1 MMSIKTFTCQLIRTK
16 EQEKRMAEEQLQ
28 GVGAPKGKGK
38 LLIIIAVVVLLLG
51 GGGAA
56 FFFMGADDSAQSND
70 AEPQQTQVAAAEVP
84 IAYVNI
90 PQPFVFN
97 VTGDSRDRLVQIKA
111 QLMVRGSENEQL
123 ARYHLPLIESS
134 LLSTFASATVEQLRS
149 PTGRVELRDRASED
163 IKAALNA
170 AVGKSVIEK
179 VLFTDF
185 VIQQVKRDRSIKPRR
200 N

>member
-1 MMSIKTFTCQLIRTK
+1 
-16 EQEKRMAEEQLQ
+16 MAEEQLQ
-28 GVGAPKGKGK
+28 GADAPKGKSK
-38 LLIIIAVVVLLLG
+38 LLIIIIAVVVLLV

-56 FFFMGADDSAQSND
+56 AFFLMGSDEPAQ
-70 AEPQQTQVAAAEVP
+70 AEQTDQAQVQTATEP

-90 PQPFVFN
+90 AQPFIFN
-97 VTGDSRDRLVQIKA
+97 VTGDRRDRLVQIKA

-123 ARYHLPLIESS
+123 ARYHSPLIESS

-149 PTGRVELRDRASED
+149 PTGRVELRDRASDD

-170 AVGKSVIEK
+170 AVGKPVIEK

-185 VIQQVKRDRSIKPRR
+185 VIQ
-200 N
+200 